1 MSYTSGTTGRP
12 KGVRRFIDG
21 ERPFAEMFAGLAGMN
36 DVILLPTHGL
46 HLNVSALFHG
56 APLAF
61 SLSQMSAGV
70 TLRVIERFDATR
82 VLDELQRG
90 VTSTIMVPTMFR
102 QLLNLPADV
111 RARFSAPDLEVVL
124 HGGEPCPRP
133 LKQAMIDW
141 WGPIFVEYYGMTE
154 GGMTIASCQDW
165 LERPGTVGRAT
176 RNIPILILDPDGR
189 RLPPGEAGTIYFQ
202 PPGGQFFEYHHSPE
216 KTAAAH
222 TPDGSAFTVGDIGF
236 LDDDGY
242 LYISGRTAD
251 VIVSSG
257 VNVYPAEIENVLA
270 ALPELRDAGVAA
282 GPDDLRGETP
292 VAFVV
297 PQPGLSDDDVVAAVT
312 AACEARLASY
322 QRPRQVIVR
331 PSVPRDPTGKLLRH
345 VLRAE
350 LWEGRESNFAAP
362 PGGPGPGEPASRP

>member
-1 MSYTSGTTGRP
+1 
-12 KGVRRFIDG
+12 
-21 ERPFAEMFAGLAGMN
+21 MFAALAGMN
-36 DVILLPTHGL
+36 SVILLPEHGR

-61 SLSQMSAGV
+61 SLSQMAVGV
-70 TLRVIERFDATR
+70 TLRIVERFDAAK
-82 VLDELQRG
+82 VLAELQRD

-102 QLLNLPADV
+102 QLLNLPEDV
-111 RARFSAPDLEVVL
+111 RAAFSAPALEVVL

-154 GGMTIASCQDW
+154 GGMTIVSCQEW
-165 LERPGTVGRAT
+165 LERPGTVGRST
-176 RNIPILILDPDGR
+176 RGIPILILDPDGN
-189 RLPPGEAGTIYFQ
+189 RLPPGQQGTIYFE
-202 PPGGQFFEYHHSPE
+202 PPGGQYFEYRNAPE

-222 TPDGSAFTVGDIGF
+222 TPDGKAFTVGDIGYV
-236 LDDDGY
+236 DDDGY

-257 VNVYPAEIENVLA
+257 VNVYPAEIENVLG
-270 ALPELRDAGVAA
+270 ALPELCDAGVAG

-297 PQPGLSDDDVVAAVT
+297 PQPGVDEATVVAAVL
-312 AACEARLASY
+312 AAAESGLASY
-322 QRPRQVIVR
+322 QRPRTVLLR
-331 PSVPRDPTGKLLRH
+331 DALPRDPTGKLLRH
-345 VLRAE
+345 VLRSE
-350 LWEGRESNFAAP
+350 LWEGRESHFAAP
-362 PGGPGPGEPASRP
+362 SAPPT